1 MTKAELFKILKDV
14 PDYFEIICL
23 VDIADLKLYDE
34 IIINHTDKVV
44 VLQVN
49 TSGK

>member
-1 MTKAELFKILKDV
+1 MTKATLLKLLKDV

-23 VDIADLKLYDE
+23 VDVADLKLYDE
-34 IIINHTDKVV
+34 VIINPADKVV

-49 TSGK
+49 TSGE